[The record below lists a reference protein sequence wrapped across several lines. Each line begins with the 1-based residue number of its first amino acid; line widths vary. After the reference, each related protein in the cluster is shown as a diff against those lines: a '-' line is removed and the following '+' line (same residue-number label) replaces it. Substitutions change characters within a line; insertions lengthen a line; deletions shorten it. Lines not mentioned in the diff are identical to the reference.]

1 MDMKWLSV
9 CEAMKGKLNWAAMIA
24 KKRQLEFA
32 VVDSIKFFGEGSH
45 YDGSLLALNEYQIGT
60 FLVGKKIIRSE

>member
-32 VVDSIKFFGEGSH
+32 VVDSIKFFGDGGHYGS
-45 YDGSLLALNEYQIGT
+45 SLLALNQSRSGT
-60 FLVGKKIIRSE
+60 LLFRKKVIR

>member
-32 VVDSIKFFGEGSH
+32 VVDSIKFFGDGSH
-45 YDGSLLALNEYQIGT
+45 HDSSTLALNESPTGT
-60 FLVGKKIIRSE
+60 LLFTK

>member
-9 CEAMKGKLNWAAMIA
+9 CEAMKGKLNWAVMIA

-32 VVDSIKFFGEGSH
+32 VVDSIKFFGDGSH
-45 YDGSLLALNEYQIGT
+45 HGSSLLALNESQTGT
-60 FLVGKKIIRSE
+60 LLLKKKNRPE